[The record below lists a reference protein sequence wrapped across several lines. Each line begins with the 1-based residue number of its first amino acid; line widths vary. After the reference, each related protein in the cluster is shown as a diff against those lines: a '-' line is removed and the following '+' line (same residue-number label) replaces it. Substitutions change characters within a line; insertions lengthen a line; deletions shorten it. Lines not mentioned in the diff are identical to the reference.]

1 MGNRQDQKNLLDD
14 RLMQKVADGD
24 EDAFVTLYRASSDAV
39 YYLLLSL
46 VKEPAAAEDLMQDT
60 YLSVRKSAKNYVP
73 QGKPMAWIFTIA
85 KNLAYMELRR
95 NQRQDPDGLEGHEEL
110 AAEDGISRAV
120 DNMVLRKFDS
130 ESLLDE
136 RGRQIVLLH
145 VVSGL
150 KFVEVASALET
161 PLGTVLSRYHRAI
174 RKLQKSVKGEAL

>member
-120 DNMVLRKFDS
+120 DNMVLRNALA
-130 ESLLDE
+130 LLDE
-136 RGRQIVLLH
+136 RDRQIVLLQ

>member
-120 DNMVLRKFDS
+120 DNMGLRNALA
-130 ESLLDE
+130 LLDE
-136 RGRQIVLLH
+136 RDRQIVLLH

>member
-95 NQRQDPDGLEGHEEL
+95 SQRQDPDGLEGHEEL

-120 DNMVLRKFDS
+120 DNMVLRNALA
-130 ESLLDE
+130 LLDE
-136 RGRQIVLLH
+136 RDRQIVLLH